1 MVVPKLKHNTMASAA
16 SKKKAAIAL
25 GKFRYRALSRY
36 NNRYVPKNKQIHY
49 HVRRIT
55 ALRESDFSV
64 DTAGGGGAFY
74 RGLSFHLDDLEGYL
88 ELKNLYDQY
97 TITKVV
103 LDFNWTLTA
112 TSGNGP
118 NASYSPQINFIRD
131 YDDASTPAAGDF
143 RESGRVIRH
152 RLTANNNFRIA
163 LRPAVA
169 SAMYKIGGVTFGYGP
184 KWKQRIDMANTA
196 VPHFGGKLQVLC
208 PPTNVGFIQ
217 VTAKYYVSCY
227 QTR

>member
-1 MVVPKLKHNTMASAA
+1 MVVQKLKHNPSSTAVSKRAARMALS
-16 SKKKAAIAL
+16 
-25 GKFRYRALSRY
+25 KFRYRGLSRY
-36 NNRYVPKNKQIHY
+36 NNRYVPKTKQTHY
-49 HVRRIT
+49 HVRRIS
-55 ALRESDFSV
+55 ALREGDFSV
-64 DTAGGGGAFY
+64 DTLSGLGAYY
-74 RGLSFHLDDLEGYL
+74 RALSFHLDDLEGYN

-112 TSGNGP
+112 TSGSGP
-118 NASYSPQINFIRD
+118 NASYAPQINVIRD
-131 YDDASTPAAGDF
+131 YDDANTPVASNF
-143 RESGRVIRH
+143 RESGRVIRK

-184 KWKQRIDMANTA
+184 KWNQRIDMANTA
-196 VPHFGGKLQVLC
+196 VPHFGVKLQVLC
-208 PPTNVGFIQ
+208 PATNVGFVQ